1 MTNSQK
7 QEPKGDEQEATDL
20 GSRASGESRAEGWGG
35 KDGPCE
41 TPRRAK
47 AVHASLA
54 VGDKATLG
62 SCPWGA
68 TGQGPGDT
76 PQKGRRPS
84 NSGAQMATAGLSR
97 DSPGQ
102 NTGVGSLSL
111 LQGIFPTQG
120 SNGGLPHCRR
130 ILYQLSYQESFM
142 RFRYGVLRKFKT
154 QLSGRI
160 DLLISKKVFPTPG
173 IERGSRTWQVDSL
186 PAEPQSHGPN
196 FTHKVGKKLN
206 CGNLIK
212 ENFFTVLP
220 LQSQGEKIKQAL
232 LNTSNR
238 PLQSTSRNTQ
248 SKGESFSHCR
258 GYFQCLVL
266 TTSLFYSKAR
276 VLPTP
281 R

>member
-1 MTNSQK
+1 MGRQ
-7 QEPKGDEQEATDL
+7 D
-20 GSRASGESRAEGWGG
+20 R
-35 KDGPCE
+35 PCE

-62 SCPWGA
+62 SCTWGA

-120 SNGGLPHCRR
+120 SNGGLLHCRQ

-142 RFRYGVLRKFKT
+142 RLRYGVLRKFKT
-154 QLSGRI
+154 QLSGWI
-160 DLLISKKVFPTPG
+160 DLLISKK
-173 IERGSRTWQVDSL
+173 SL
-186 PAEPQSHGPN
+186 NRSSNCRSAVSHQPD
-196 FTHKVGKKLN
+196 
-206 CGNLIK
+206 
-212 ENFFTVLP
+212 
-220 LQSQGEKIKQAL
+220 
-232 LNTSNR
+232 TSNR
-238 PLQSTSRNTQ
+238 QGADRPARSFGRRGTRVSTLG
-248 SKGESFSHCR
+248 K
-258 GYFQCLVL
+258 
-266 TTSLFYSKAR
+266 
-276 VLPTP
+276 
-281 R
+281 